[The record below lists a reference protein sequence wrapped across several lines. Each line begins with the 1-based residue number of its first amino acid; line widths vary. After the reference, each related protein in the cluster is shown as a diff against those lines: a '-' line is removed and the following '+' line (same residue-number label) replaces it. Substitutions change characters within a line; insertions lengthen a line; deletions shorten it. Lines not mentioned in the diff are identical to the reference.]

1 MGNRYLIVSDFH
13 LADIEDHDD
22 KWMYYK
28 SSRFVFDEEFRQLVQ
43 DFTVQGEGGDRLTL
57 VLNGDIFDFDVI
69 TAVPDNDPWPISSS
83 ERKRGL
89 NPTEEKSVWKLELV
103 LSQHPIFV
111 DTLADFVRSGHRLVY
126 VMGNHDREFHFPRV
140 QQVLVDALEE
150 SARVQGSSLARGT
163 LRFEEWFY
171 YVPDE
176 IFAEHGNQYDYYT
189 SFRYL
194 LSPTV
199 EVKGEQR
206 LALPMGNLSNRYL
219 MTRMGYFNPHA
230 SDFILNV
237 YNYVFHWLRYYA
249 FTRRNL
255 FFSWLFGSLLVI
267 VRLFKIK
274 RKLKVMPPK
283 QTERLG
289 QIARQYDLSLE
300 EVKALGQLHR
310 PPITQKFYRLV
321 RELWIDRL
329 IIAFIMMG
337 GTITLA
343 LVPIPLWIKLMV
355 PLTGFPL
362 LFFIYEWFAH
372 GETIFS
378 MEREIPRRARDIIRV
393 LPAQVITFGHTHL
406 PRLIPL
412 TREATFVDTG
422 AWAPITRGVEGK
434 LSPGRRNYLQVSFHQ
449 SRVRLHFGSWME

>member
-1 MGNRYLIVSDFH
+1 MGNCYLIVSDFH
-13 LADIEDHDD
+13 LADIEDHAD

-43 DFTVQGEGGDRLTL
+43 EFTTQGEGGDRLTL

-69 TAVPDNDPWPISSS
+69 TAVPDNDPWPISAS

-140 QQVLVDALEE
+140 QQALVDALEE
-150 SARVQGSSLARGT
+150 RARAQGSSLARGT

-274 RKLKVMPPK
+274 RKLKVTPPK

-300 EVKALGQLHR
+300 EVQALGQLHR

-412 TREATFVDTG
+412 TRGVTFVDTG
-422 AWAPITRGVEGK
+422 AWAPITRGVEGQ
-434 LSPGRRNYLQVSFHQ
+434 LSPGRRNYLMVSFHQ